1 MAKKK
6 FAVYQNNNGFTLIE
20 TLFAFS
26 LFILL
31 IFFISPI
38 FQHVLNNEDVKGR
51 LQEMEWDVFCSQIK
65 KEIHMSE
72 HAEVMGGRLFL
83 TKDNQT
89 ISYEKYYD
97 LIRRRVNNSGHE
109 VLLQNVSEVTFTL
122 VNNAVR
128 IFVKSL
134 DGDEYM
140 ITIYAISNWNTSQ

>member
-1 MAKKK
+1 MVKKK
-6 FAVYQNNNGFTLIE
+6 FAVYLNDNAFTLIE

-31 IFFISPI
+31 IFFMSPI
-38 FQHVLNNEDVKGR
+38 FQLVLNNEEVEGR
-51 LQEMEWDVFCSQIK
+51 LQEMEWDIFCSQIK
-65 KEIHMSE
+65 KEINMSE
-72 HAEVMGGRLFL
+72 RAEVMGGRLFL

-97 LIRRRVNNSGHE
+97 LLRRRVNNSGHD

-122 VNNAVR
+122 VNNAVK

-134 DGDEYM
+134 DGDEFM
-140 ITIYAISNWNTSQ
+140 ITIYAFPTWNTSA

>member
-6 FAVYQNNNGFTLIE
+6 FAVYQNDNAFTLIE

-38 FQHVLNNEDVKGR
+38 FQQVLNNDEVKGR

-72 HAEVMGGRLFL
+72 RAEVMGGRLFL
-83 TKDNQT
+83 TKDNQI

-97 LIRRRVNNSGHE
+97 VLRRRVNNSGHE

-122 VNNAVR
+122 VNNAVK

-134 DGDEYM
+134 DGDEFM
-140 ITIYAISNWNTSQ
+140 ITIYAIPNWNTSA